1 MKKTHAQTLEELES
15 LRLTASN
22 IEPQQDVSPD
32 LIAQHEESLA
42 LIEDLKALLSQAKKE
57 KEEALQQLTIRNEEL
72 ASLKSAASKGADS
85 KQQARYTQR
94 ITELEAELEKAKKH
108 AAEVLEEGKVLAKK
122 QLEIETKDR
131 ALKAKLRDRNE
142 ELNAVKKQL
151 TDTSFRL
158 EKTTETVMR
167 LQQDL
172 QSSSTVQNTNSKKLD
187 DLERKYENLKQLH
200 EEREK
205 LYETQKA
212 ETASVSTSL
221 EQLSDEYE
229 KAKNELTQLRTE
241 QDISQNHIKQM
252 EQLVAQS
259 TDAFNQLQSEMNG
272 RERELE
278 ITIQRL
284 EEERRSL
291 TEQLSRG
298 EQAVSEKTMELVKEL
313 DKERRKRTELIQR
326 INELKGEV
334 KILRATNSSISSS
347 QAQIESEAEQRLKEV
362 ELQVSKEESANS
374 ELRLQIETLQQTI
387 AQMQSAQTEILNEKE
402 RVERQAKAEIQ
413 SLRVENE
420 KQAETARHR
429 EVTQANEVQLA
440 QAQFELVNTRYEE
453 TLKLVSLLKKQLQEK
468 QSLAEGQKSSSENPE
483 ETPADGQGDVQENRE
498 KTAHERSLPDEEVVF
513 PAPAVHPDSSH
524 LRELEQQIRA
534 KEGKIAALESSLE
547 RLRRDAECGANE
559 LMDLKMKIDEM
570 EKREERWKHMEK
582 ELYDL
587 QIMYNE
593 MVDEYNLM
601 KEEVMNVRDDRVGV
615 VISIDSRICINSS

>member
-212 ETASVSTSL
+212 EAASVSTSL
-221 EQLSDEYE
+221 EQLSEEYE

>member
-212 ETASVSTSL
+212 EAASVSTSL

-468 QSLAEGQKSSSENPE
+468 QSLAEGQKSSSENHE

>member
-212 ETASVSTSL
+212 EAASVSTSL

-468 QSLAEGQKSSSENPE
+468 QSLAEGQKSSSENHE
-483 ETPADGQGDVQENRE
+483 ETPAVGQGDVQENRE
-498 KTAHERSLPDEEVVF
+498 KAAHERSLPDEEVVF

>member
-1 MKKTHAQTLEELES
+1 MKKAHAQTLEELES

-212 ETASVSTSL
+212 EAASVSTSL

>member
-32 LIAQHEESLA
+32 LIVQHEESLA

-212 ETASVSTSL
+212 EAASVSTSL

>member
-212 ETASVSTSL
+212 EAASVSTSL

>member
-212 ETASVSTSL
+212 EAASVSTSL

-468 QSLAEGQKSSSENPE
+468 QSLAEGQKSSSENHE

-534 KEGKIAALESSLE
+534 KEGKIAVLESSLE

>member
-85 KQQARYTQR
+85 KHQARYTQR

-212 ETASVSTSL
+212 EAASVSTSL
-221 EQLSDEYE
+221 EQLSEEYE

-468 QSLAEGQKSSSENPE
+468 QSLTEGQKSSSENHE

>member
-212 ETASVSTSL
+212 EAASVSTSL

-453 TLKLVSLLKKQLQEK
+453 ILKLVSLLKKQLQEK

>member
-212 ETASVSTSL
+212 EAASVSTSL

-524 LRELEQQIRA
+524 LLELEQQIRA

>member
-212 ETASVSTSL
+212 EAASVSTSL

-468 QSLAEGQKSSSENPE
+468 QSLVEGQKSSSENQE

-582 ELYDL
+582 ELHDL

>member
-151 TDTSFRL
+151 TDTSFLL

-212 ETASVSTSL
+212 EAASVSTSL

-468 QSLAEGQKSSSENPE
+468 QSLAEGQKSSSENHE

>member
-1 MKKTHAQTLEELES
+1 MKKAHAQTLEELES

-108 AAEVLEEGKVLAKK
+108 AAEVLEEGKVLTKK

-212 ETASVSTSL
+212 EAASVSTSL

>member
-212 ETASVSTSL
+212 EAASVSTSL

-252 EQLVAQS
+252 E
-259 TDAFNQLQSEMNG
+259 
-272 RERELE
+272 
-278 ITIQRL
+278 
-284 EEERRSL
+284 
-291 TEQLSRG
+291 
-298 EQAVSEKTMELVKEL
+298 
-313 DKERRKRTELIQR
+313 
-326 INELKGEV
+326 
-334 KILRATNSSISSS
+334 
-347 QAQIESEAEQRLKEV
+347 
-362 ELQVSKEESANS
+362 
-374 ELRLQIETLQQTI
+374 
-387 AQMQSAQTEILNEKE
+387 
-402 RVERQAKAEIQ
+402 
-413 SLRVENE
+413 
-420 KQAETARHR
+420 
-429 EVTQANEVQLA
+429 
-440 QAQFELVNTRYEE
+440 
-453 TLKLVSLLKKQLQEK
+453 
-468 QSLAEGQKSSSENPE
+468 
-483 ETPADGQGDVQENRE
+483 
-498 KTAHERSLPDEEVVF
+498 
-513 PAPAVHPDSSH
+513 
-524 LRELEQQIRA
+524 
-534 KEGKIAALESSLE
+534 
-547 RLRRDAECGANE
+547 
-559 LMDLKMKIDEM
+559 
-570 EKREERWKHMEK
+570 
-582 ELYDL
+582 
-587 QIMYNE
+587 
-593 MVDEYNLM
+593 
-601 KEEVMNVRDDRVGV
+601 
-615 VISIDSRICINSS
+615 

>member
-1 MKKTHAQTLEELES
+1 
-15 LRLTASN
+15 
-22 IEPQQDVSPD
+22 
-32 LIAQHEESLA
+32 
-42 LIEDLKALLSQAKKE
+42 
-57 KEEALQQLTIRNEEL
+57 
-72 ASLKSAASKGADS
+72 
-85 KQQARYTQR
+85 
-94 ITELEAELEKAKKH
+94 
-108 AAEVLEEGKVLAKK
+108 
-122 QLEIETKDR
+122 
-131 ALKAKLRDRNE
+131 
-142 ELNAVKKQL
+142 
-151 TDTSFRL
+151 
-158 EKTTETVMR
+158 
-167 LQQDL
+167 
-172 QSSSTVQNTNSKKLD
+172 
-187 DLERKYENLKQLH
+187 
-200 EEREK
+200 
-205 LYETQKA
+205 
-212 ETASVSTSL
+212 
-221 EQLSDEYE
+221 
-229 KAKNELTQLRTE
+229 
-241 QDISQNHIKQM
+241 
-252 EQLVAQS
+252 
-259 TDAFNQLQSEMNG
+259 
-272 RERELE
+272 
-278 ITIQRL
+278 
-284 EEERRSL
+284 
-291 TEQLSRG
+291 
-298 EQAVSEKTMELVKEL
+298 MELVKEL

-468 QSLAEGQKSSSENPE
+468 QSLAEGQKSSSENHE

>member
-151 TDTSFRL
+151 ADTSFRL

-212 ETASVSTSL
+212 EAASVSTSL

-524 LRELEQQIRA
+524 LLELEQQIRA